1 MISAAR
7 AQAAASDRRLS
18 TGQTDGRTPDRYTD
32 SAPHT
37 MHTALIIFD
46 FAANFCG
53 SAAYS
58 NSCLSCI
65 QGGPKTDCFES
76 LVARIR
82 SRTPSLPRPF
92 ATPAPSALSICATLR
107 RRRRRSSNSDVIAT
121 PWHRHRCYDNVTYTR
136 HCDFSSSIDFRL
148 GRKASCVRSATDSRV
163 CRWTERD
170 VVAVPSMLAYYA
182 YRPTMCILYYMIPS
196 SQRWVARSAASE
208 HVIQNDAVT
217 RLRCIC
223 CMRACVRSV
232 AVGKIRVSLRPRQR
246 DAPAHTRPIESL
258 PRDIGS

>member
-1 MISAAR
+1 MFVDIIVFLYCFGLIDICCPRPGCSER
-7 AQAAASDRRLS
+7 QASFY
-18 TGQTDGRTPDRYTD
+18 GTDGRTPDRYTD
-32 SAPHT
+32 PAPHT

-58 NSCLSCI
+58 NSCLSYI

-121 PWHRHRCYDNVTYTR
+121 P
-136 HCDFSSSIDFRL
+136 
-148 GRKASCVRSATDSRV
+148 
-163 CRWTERD
+163 
-170 VVAVPSMLAYYA
+170 
-182 YRPTMCILYYMIPS
+182 
-196 SQRWVARSAASE
+196 
-208 HVIQNDAVT
+208 
-217 RLRCIC
+217 
-223 CMRACVRSV
+223 
-232 AVGKIRVSLRPRQR
+232 
-246 DAPAHTRPIESL
+246 
-258 PRDIGS
+258 